1 MSSSDED
8 ASDLPRQSDR
18 DELKRR
24 TFLVMKSSVLTD
36 EVEQGGV
43 TSTTNDLDSGNSL
56 PDSQAQNNL
65 NFSGVVM
72 EEEAEYTHNALKDQ
86 PADKERARQSSAED
100 SEDPLSVPSRKKFKK
115 SKAETKKTLE
125 EPANSKVD
133 YNEREEALLERVD
146 EIIDGMKSM
155 FEALE
160 ALKTDHKI
168 LKKCI

>member
-1 MSSSDED
+1 ME
-8 ASDLPRQSDR
+8 
-18 DELKRR
+18 
-24 TFLVMKSSVLTD
+24 TSVLTD
-36 EVEQGGV
+36 EVEQGQGGV
-43 TSTTNDLDSGNSL
+43 TSTTNDLDSDNSL
-56 PDSQAQNNL
+56 PDSQAQ

-72 EEEAEYTHNALKDQ
+72 EEEAECTHNALEDQ

-100 SEDPLSVPSRKKFKK
+100 SEDPLSVPSRKKIKL

-133 YNEREEALLERVD
+133 YNRREEALLGRVD

-160 ALKTDHKI
+160 ALKIDHKI
-168 LKKCI
+168 LKKGI